1 MAINFLQN
9 VSLNNTELQ
18 NFKVQNVTADPS
30 VTGEGQ
36 LIYRSDQNVLKFY
49 NGGSWVTLDS
59 NAGTVTSVGIS
70 SNYLTIGSSP
80 ITSSGTISVNM
91 PNSGV
96 TANTYTHA
104 TVTVNAQG
112 IVTAASSG
120 TATLGVTSFT
130 NTNGTFVSASTA
142 NSSATGAVTMG
153 TIDLSATGT
162 PGATTFLRGDN
173 VWATPAGAY
182 TSWSLEADSG
192 TAQDISDGE
201 RVDFTGGTGISTS
214 VASGTPNL
222 LTITNTGVTSAVAGS
237 NISVSSSTGAVTIAY
252 TGGTGSMDSWTLAGD
267 SGSQSITNGNTATF
281 VGGTGLSTVAS
292 ATDDLTIT
300 LDDTA
305 VTPGSYTLA
314 SITVDQQ
321 GRITAASSGSS
332 GSMSSWTIGSTTGS
346 NQTVSNGQVV
356 DVVGGTYISG
366 SIGGTRTVTLA
377 HDSTSRSD
385 TTSSGSPGSGGTFTA
400 IDSVTTNTTGHVTAV
415 NTKTVTMPTV
425 PTSDNYQYWTLQGD
439 SGTNLNVTSTAVAD
453 LAGGSGISTATTAT
467 GMTITNSG
475 VLSNI
480 AGTGIG
486 VSEATGNVT
495 ISNTGVTSIVAGTG
509 ISVSGATGAVT
520 VTNTV
525 TNTDANYALSVGAVS
540 SNESTLSL
548 VGSSGGSTTTAKFS
562 GTTGEIEITTP
573 STGNGGDITIGLPS
587 DVTITSSLTV
597 GSGGIESTGALNVTS
612 TGQSAFAGQVTVP
625 TTPSASTDAASK
637 AYVLAQVG
645 GVGAFQGGYNAST
658 NSPALSG
665 AANVA
670 LNQGDFFVVTVAGSA
685 FFSTQLEPGDLL
697 FANSDITAS
706 SSPSKSDYTVVIADE
721 NIAGA
726 GATDGATAKG
736 VAGFDSANFSV
747 TANGFVTIDNSGVT
761 AASYGGVTKSL
772 SATVDAKGFVTAMS
786 ENTIAIPSSQ
796 ITDFCQAV
804 TTCIGNNHNAVA
816 NIGNNSATTYTV
828 THNLGTRDV
837 MVQVYRNEAP
847 YDTIMVSVERNSTSQ
862 VTLSTVEALDTNE
875 ARVLITEIL

>member
-18 NFKVQNVTADPS
+18 NFKVQNVTSDPS

-36 LIYRSDQNVLKFY
+36 LIYRSDSNVLKFY
-49 NGGSWVTLDS
+49 NGSNWITLDS
-59 NAGTVTSVGIS
+59 NAGTVTSVGVS

-96 TANTYTHA
+96 TAASYTHA
-104 TVTVNAQG
+104 SITVNAQG
-112 IVTAASSG
+112 IVTAASNG

-130 NTNGTFVSASTA
+130 NANGTFVSAGTA

-153 TIDLSATGT
+153 TIDLSASGS
-162 PGATTFLRGDN
+162 PSSSTFLRGDN
-173 VWATPAGAY
+173 VWASIPGGY
-182 TSWSLEADSG
+182 TSWTLQGDSG
-192 TAQDISDGE
+192 SNLSVTNGVTVDIA
-201 RVDFTGGTGISTS
+201 GGTGIST
-214 VASGTPNL
+214 ATTATGMTL
-222 LTITNTGVTSAVAGS
+222 TNTGVTSAVAGS
-237 NISVSSSTGAVTIAY
+237 NISVSSATGAVTIAY
-252 TGGTGSMDSWTLAGD
+252 TGGTGTMSSWNLVGD
-267 SGSQSITNGNTATF
+267 SGSQSITNGNNATF
-281 VGGTGLSTVAS
+281 IGGTGITTAAS

-305 VTPGSYTLA
+305 VTAGSYTSA
-314 SITVDQQ
+314 NFTVDAQ
-321 GRITAASSGSS
+321 GRITAASNG
-332 GSMSSWTIGSTTGS
+332 GAGTMTSWTIGSTTGT

-385 TTSSGSPGSGGTFTA
+385 TSSSSSPGSAGTFTA
-400 IDSVTTNTTGHVTAV
+400 VDSVTTNSTGHITALNV
-415 NTKTVTMPTV
+415 KTITMPTS
-425 PTSDNYQYWTLQGD
+425 PTVYSGWTLDGD
-439 SGTNLNVTSTAVAD
+439 SGSSQTIASGNTATFI
-453 LAGGSGISTATTAT
+453 GGSGITTAVSAT
-467 GMTITNSG
+467 DDLTITNSG
-475 VLSNI
+475 VLSNV

-486 VSEATGNVT
+486 VSGATGNVT
-495 ISNTGVTSIVAGTG
+495 ISNTGVTAVSAGTG
-509 ISVSGATGAVT
+509 ISVSGSTGSVT
-520 VTNTV
+520 ITNTV
-525 TNTDANYALSVGAVS
+525 ANTDANYALSVGAVS

-562 GTTGEIEITTP
+562 GTTSEIEITTP

-587 DVTITSSLTV
+587 NVTVTTSLTV
-597 GSGGIESTGALNVTS
+597 GTGGIDTSGVLNVTG

-670 LNQGDFFVVTVAGSA
+670 LNNGDFFVVTVAGSA

-697 FANSDITAS
+697 FANSDIPLN
-706 SSPSKSDYTVVIADE
+706 SSPAKSDYTVVIADE

-736 VAGFDSANFSV
+736 VAGFDSANFGV

-772 SATVDAKGFVTAMS
+772 NATVDAKGFVTAMS
-786 ENTIAIPSSQ
+786 ENTIAIPASQ

-816 NIGNNSATTYTV
+816 DIGNNAATTYTV

-837 MVQVYRNEAP
+837 MVQIYRNEAP
-847 YDTIMVSVERNSTSQ
+847 FDDLYCGVERTSTSQ
-862 VTLSTVEALDTNE
+862 VTITTVEALDTNE

>member
-18 NFKVQNVTADPS
+18 NFKVQNITGTLPS
-30 VTGEGQ
+30 SLAGEGQ
-36 LIYRSDQNVLKFY
+36 LIYKTDTNELYLHKGSN
-49 NGGSWVTLDS
+49 SWVDLA
-59 NAGTVTSVGIS
+59 AGTVSSVGIS
-70 SNYLTIGSSP
+70 SNYFTVGSSP
-80 ITSSGTISVNM
+80 ITSSGTISVDM

-104 TVTVNAQG
+104 TITVNAQG
-112 IVTAASSG
+112 VVTAASSG

-130 NTNGTFVSASTA
+130 NANGTFISASTT
-142 NSSATGAVTMG
+142 NSAATGAVTMG

-162 PGATTFLRGDN
+162 PSGTTFLRGDN

-237 NISVSSSTGAVTIAY
+237 NISVSSATGAVTIAY

-267 SGSQSITNGNTATF
+267 TGSQSITNGNTATF
-281 VGGTGLSTVAS
+281 VGGTGLTTVAS

-321 GRITAASSGSS
+321 GRITSASSGSS
-332 GSMSSWTIGSTTGS
+332 GSMSSWTIQGDSGSSSVTNG
-346 NQTVSNGQVV
+346 QTV
-356 DVVGGTYISG
+356 DIAGGTYLTS
-366 SIGGTRTVTLA
+366 SEATRTVTLN

-385 TTSSGSPGSGGTFTA
+385 TTSTDSLGSGGSFTKV
-400 IDSVTTNTTGHVTAV
+400 DSITTNATGHVTAINV
-415 NTKTVTMPTV
+415 ETVTIG
-425 PTSDNYQYWTLQGD
+425 SFDNYGSWSLAGD
-439 SGTNLNVTSTAVAD
+439 SGTSQTISSGNTATFT
-453 LAGGSGISTATTAT
+453 GGTGISTEAGTLTDEL
-467 GMTITNSG
+467 TITNTG
-475 VLSNI
+475 VTS
-480 AGTGIG
+480 AVASTGIS
-486 VSEATGNVT
+486 VSGATGAVT
-495 ISNTGVTSIVAGTG
+495 FTNTGVTSIVAGTG

-548 VGSSGGSTTTAKFS
+548 VGSNGGSTTTAKFS
-562 GTTGEIEITTP
+562 GTTNEIEITTP

-587 DVTITSSLTV
+587 DVTIGNDLTV
-597 GSGGIESTGALNVTS
+597 TGELVVDG
-612 TGQSAFAGQVTVP
+612 TGQSSFGGQVTVP
-625 TTPSASTDAASK
+625 ATPSASTDAASK
-637 AYVLAQVG
+637 GYVLSQVA
-645 GVGAFQGGYNAST
+645 GVGSFQGGYNAST

-665 AANVA
+665 ASNVA
-670 LNQGDFFVVTVAGSA
+670 LNQGDFYVVSVAGSA
-685 FFSTQLEPGDLL
+685 FFSTALEPGDLI
-697 FANSDITAS
+697 FANSAIAAS
-706 SSPSKSDYTVVIADE
+706 SSPAKTDYTIVIADE

-726 GATDGATAKG
+726 GATDGATNKG
-736 VAGFDSANFSV
+736 VCGFDSGNFGV

-786 ENTIAIPSSQ
+786 ENTIAITASQ
-796 ITDFCQAV
+796 ITDFC
-804 TTCIGNNHNAVA
+804 TAVA
-816 NIGNNSATTYTV
+816 NCINTNYNFKTTITGTSPYTV
-828 THNLGTRDV
+828 NHNLGTRDV
-837 MVQVYRNEAP
+837 MVYVYDNASP
-847 YDTIMVSVERNSTSQ
+847 YEQTYVEVIHTDTDNVTIKTAADLGSDVLKVLVVE
-862 VTLSTVEALDTNE
+862 
-875 ARVLITEIL
+875 VL

>member
-18 NFKVQNVTADPS
+18 NFKVQNITGTLPS
-30 VTGEGQ
+30 GLAGEGQ
-36 LIYRSDQNVLKFY
+36 LIYKTDTNELYLHKGSN
-49 NGGSWVTLDS
+49 SWVDLA
-59 NAGTVTSVGIS
+59 AGTVSSVGIS
-70 SNYLTIGSSP
+70 SNYFTVGSSP
-80 ITSSGTISVNM
+80 ITSSGTISVDM

-104 TVTVNAQG
+104 TITVNAQG
-112 IVTAASSG
+112 VVTSAASG

-130 NTNGTFVSASTA
+130 NANGTFISAGTV
-142 NSSATGAVTMG
+142 NSAATGAVTMG
-153 TIDLSATGT
+153 TIDLSASGT
-162 PGATTFLRGDN
+162 PSNTTFLRGDN

-192 TAQDISDGE
+192 TAVDITDGL
-201 RVDFTGGTGISTS
+201 RVDFTGGTGISTA
-214 VASGTPNL
+214 VASATPNT

-237 NISVSSSTGAVTIAY
+237 NISVSSATGAVTIAY

-281 VGGTGLSTVAS
+281 VGGTGLTTAAS

-332 GSMSSWTIGSTTGS
+332 GSMSSWTIQGDSGSS
-346 NQTVSNGQVV
+346 TVSNGQTV
-356 DVVGGTYISG
+356 DIAGGTYLTSAE
-366 SIGGTRTVTLA
+366 SSRTVTLN
-377 HDSTSRSD
+377 HDATSRSD
-385 TTSSGSPGSGGTFTA
+385 TTSTDSLGSGGSFTKV
-400 IDSVTTNTTGHVTAV
+400 DSITTNATGHVTAINV
-415 NTKTVTMPTV
+415 ETVTIG
-425 PTSDNYQYWTLQGD
+425 SFDNYGSWSLAGD
-439 SGTNLNVTSTAVAD
+439 SGSNQTISSGNTATFT
-453 LAGGSGISTATTAT
+453 GGTGISTEAGTSTDEL
-467 GMTITNSG
+467 TITNTG
-475 VLSNI
+475 VTS
-480 AGTGIG
+480 AVASTGIS
-486 VSEATGNVT
+486 VSGATGAVT
-495 ISNTGVTSIVAGTG
+495 FTNTGVTSIVAGTG

-562 GTTGEIEITTP
+562 GTTNEIEITTP

-587 DVTITSSLTV
+587 DVTIGNDLTV
-597 GSGGIESTGALNVTS
+597 TGELVVDG
-612 TGQSAFAGQVTVP
+612 TGQSSFGGQVTVP
-625 TTPSASTDAASK
+625 ATPSASTDAASK
-637 AYVLAQVG
+637 GYVLSQVA
-645 GVGAFQGGYNAST
+645 GVGSFQGGYNANT

-670 LNQGDFFVVTVAGSA
+670 LNQGDFYVVSVAGTA
-685 FFSTQLEPGDLL
+685 FFSENLEPGDLI
-697 FANSDITAS
+697 FANSAISAS
-706 SSPSKSDYTVVIADE
+706 SSPAKSDYTIVIADE

-726 GATDGATAKG
+726 GATDGATNKG
-736 VAGFDSANFSV
+736 VAGFDSANFGV

-786 ENTIAIPSSQ
+786 ENTIAITASQ
-796 ITDFCQAV
+796 ITDFC
-804 TTCIGNNHNAVA
+804 TAVA
-816 NIGNNSATTYTV
+816 NCINTNYNFKTTITGTSPYTV
-828 THNLGTRDV
+828 NHNLGTRDV
-837 MVQVYRNEAP
+837 MVYVYDNASP
-847 YDTIMVSVERNSTSQ
+847 YEQTYVEVVHTDTDNVTISTAADLGSDVLKVLVVE
-862 VTLSTVEALDTNE
+862 
-875 ARVLITEIL
+875 VL

>member
-18 NFKVQNVTADPS
+18 NFKVQNITGTLPS
-30 VTGEGQ
+30 GLAGEGQ
-36 LIYRSDQNVLKFY
+36 LIYKTDTNELYLHKGSN
-49 NGGSWVTLDS
+49 SWVDLA
-59 NAGTVTSVGIS
+59 AGTVSSVGIS
-70 SNYLTIGSSP
+70 SNYFTVGSSP
-80 ITSSGTISVNM
+80 ITSSGTISVDM

-104 TVTVNAQG
+104 TITVNAQG
-112 IVTAASSG
+112 VVTSAASG

-130 NTNGTFVSASTA
+130 NANGTFISAGTV
-142 NSSATGAVTMG
+142 NSAATGAVTMG
-153 TIDLSATGT
+153 TIDLSASGT
-162 PGATTFLRGDN
+162 PSNTTFLRGDN

-192 TAQDISDGE
+192 TAVDITDGL
-201 RVDFTGGTGISTS
+201 RVDFTGGTGISTA
-214 VASGTPNL
+214 VASATPNT

-237 NISVSSSTGAVTIAY
+237 NISVSSATGAVTIAY

-281 VGGTGLSTVAS
+281 VGGT
-292 ATDDLTIT
+292 
-300 LDDTA
+300 A

-332 GSMSSWTIGSTTGS
+332 GSMSSWTIQGDSGSS
-346 NQTVSNGQVV
+346 TVSNGQTV
-356 DVVGGTYISG
+356 DIAGGTYLTSAE
-366 SIGGTRTVTLA
+366 SSRTVTLN
-377 HDSTSRSD
+377 HDATSRSD
-385 TTSSGSPGSGGTFTA
+385 TTSTDSLGSGGSFTKV
-400 IDSVTTNTTGHVTAV
+400 DSITTNATGHVTAINV
-415 NTKTVTMPTV
+415 ETVTIG
-425 PTSDNYQYWTLQGD
+425 SFDNYGSWSLAGD
-439 SGTNLNVTSTAVAD
+439 SGSNQTISSGNTATFT
-453 LAGGSGISTATTAT
+453 GGTGISTEAGTSTDEL
-467 GMTITNSG
+467 TITNTG
-475 VLSNI
+475 VTS
-480 AGTGIG
+480 AVASTGIS
-486 VSEATGNVT
+486 VSGATGAVT
-495 ISNTGVTSIVAGTG
+495 FTNTGVTSIVAGTG

-562 GTTGEIEITTP
+562 GTTNEIEITTP

-587 DVTITSSLTV
+587 DVTIGNDLTV
-597 GSGGIESTGALNVTS
+597 TGELVVDG
-612 TGQSAFAGQVTVP
+612 TGQSSFGGQVTVP
-625 TTPSASTDAASK
+625 ATPSASTDAASK
-637 AYVLAQVG
+637 GYVLSQVA
-645 GVGAFQGGYNAST
+645 GVGSFQGGYNANT

-670 LNQGDFFVVTVAGSA
+670 LNQGDFYVVSVAGTA
-685 FFSTQLEPGDLL
+685 FFSENLEPGDLI
-697 FANSDITAS
+697 FANSAISAS
-706 SSPSKSDYTVVIADE
+706 SSPAKSDYTIVIADE

-726 GATDGATAKG
+726 GATDGATNKG
-736 VAGFDSANFSV
+736 VAGFDSANFGV

-786 ENTIAIPSSQ
+786 ENTIAITASQ
-796 ITDFCQAV
+796 ITDFC
-804 TTCIGNNHNAVA
+804 TAVA
-816 NIGNNSATTYTV
+816 NCINTNYNFKTTITGTSPYTV
-828 THNLGTRDV
+828 NHNLGTRDV
-837 MVQVYRNEAP
+837 MVYVYDNASP
-847 YDTIMVSVERNSTSQ
+847 YEQTYVEVVHTDTDNVTISTAADLGSDVLKVLVVE
-862 VTLSTVEALDTNE
+862 
-875 ARVLITEIL
+875 VL

>member
-18 NFKVQNVTADPS
+18 NFKVQNITGTLPS
-30 VTGEGQ
+30 GLAGEGQ
-36 LIYRSDQNVLKFY
+36 LIYKTDTNELYLHKGSN
-49 NGGSWVTLDS
+49 SWVDLA
-59 NAGTVTSVGIS
+59 AGTVSSVGIS
-70 SNYLTIGSSP
+70 SNYFTVGSSP
-80 ITSSGTISVNM
+80 ITSSGTISVDM

-104 TVTVNAQG
+104 TITVNAQG
-112 IVTAASSG
+112 IVTSAASG

-130 NTNGTFVSASTA
+130 NANGTFISAGTV
-142 NSSATGAVTMG
+142 NSAATGAVTMG
-153 TIDLSATGT
+153 TIDLSASGT
-162 PGATTFLRGDN
+162 PSNTTFLRGDN

-192 TAQDISDGE
+192 TAVDITDGL
-201 RVDFTGGTGISTS
+201 RVDFTGGTGISTA
-214 VASGTPNL
+214 VASATPNT

-237 NISVSSSTGAVTIAY
+237 NISVSSATGAVTIAY

-281 VGGTGLSTVAS
+281 VGGTGLTTAAS

-332 GSMSSWTIGSTTGS
+332 GSMSSWTIQGDSGSS
-346 NQTVSNGQVV
+346 TVSNGQTV
-356 DVVGGTYISG
+356 DIAGGTYLTSAE
-366 SIGGTRTVTLA
+366 SSRTVTLN
-377 HDSTSRSD
+377 HDATSRSD
-385 TTSSGSPGSGGTFTA
+385 TTSTDSLGSGGSFTKV
-400 IDSVTTNTTGHVTAV
+400 DSITTNATGHVTAINV
-415 NTKTVTMPTV
+415 ETVTIG
-425 PTSDNYQYWTLQGD
+425 SFDNYGSWSLAGD
-439 SGTNLNVTSTAVAD
+439 SGSNQTISSGNTATFT
-453 LAGGSGISTATTAT
+453 GGTGISTEAGTSTDEL
-467 GMTITNSG
+467 TITNTG
-475 VLSNI
+475 VTS
-480 AGTGIG
+480 AVASTGIS
-486 VSEATGNVT
+486 VSGATGAVT
-495 ISNTGVTSIVAGTG
+495 FTNTGVTSIVAGTG

-562 GTTGEIEITTP
+562 GTTNEIEITTP

-587 DVTITSSLTV
+587 DVTIGNDLTV
-597 GSGGIESTGALNVTS
+597 TGELVVDG
-612 TGQSAFAGQVTVP
+612 TGQSSFGGQVTVP
-625 TTPSASTDAASK
+625 ATPSASTDAASK
-637 AYVLAQVG
+637 GYVLSQVA
-645 GVGAFQGGYNAST
+645 GVGSFQGGYNANT

-670 LNQGDFFVVTVAGSA
+670 LNQGDFYVVSVAGTA
-685 FFSTQLEPGDLL
+685 FFSENLEPGDLI
-697 FANSDITAS
+697 FANSAISAS
-706 SSPSKSDYTVVIADE
+706 SSPAKSDYTIVIADE

-726 GATDGATAKG
+726 GATDGATNKG
-736 VAGFDSANFSV
+736 VAGFDSANFGV

-786 ENTIAIPSSQ
+786 ENTIAITASQ
-796 ITDFCQAV
+796 ITDFC
-804 TTCIGNNHNAVA
+804 TAVA
-816 NIGNNSATTYTV
+816 NCINTNYNFKTTITGTSPYTV
-828 THNLGTRDV
+828 NHNLGTRDV
-837 MVQVYRNEAP
+837 MVYVYDNASP
-847 YDTIMVSVERNSTSQ
+847 YEQTYVEVVHTDTDNVTISTAADLGSDVLKVLVVE
-862 VTLSTVEALDTNE
+862 
-875 ARVLITEIL
+875 VL

>member
-1 MAINFLQN
+1 MQ
-9 VSLNNTELQ
+9 EQ
-18 NFKVQNVTADPS
+18 
-30 VTGEGQ
+30 
-36 LIYRSDQNVLKFY
+36 
-49 NGGSWVTLDS
+49 
-59 NAGTVTSVGIS
+59 S

-96 TANTYTHA
+96 TAGSYTHA
-104 TVTVNAQG
+104 SITVNAQG
-112 IVTAASSG
+112 IVTAASNG

-130 NTNGTFVSASTA
+130 NTNGTFISAGTE

-162 PGATTFLRGDN
+162 PSGTTFLRGDN

-192 TAQDISDGE
+192 SAQDITDGE
-201 RVDFTGGTGISTS
+201 RVDFTGGTGISTT

-237 NISVSSSTGAVTIAY
+237 NISVSSATGAVTIAY

-281 VGGTGLSTVAS
+281 VGGTGLTTAAS

-332 GSMSSWTIGSTTGS
+332 GSMSSWKIGSTNGTDQSVSDG
-346 NQTVSNGQVV
+346 QTV
-356 DVVGGTYISG
+356 DIVGGTYITG
-366 SIGGTRTVTLA
+366 TVAGTRTVTLV

-385 TTSSGSPGSGGTFTA
+385 TTSSSSPGSAGTFTA
-400 IDSVTTNTTGHVTAV
+400 VDSVTTNSTGHLTAINV
-415 NTKTVTMPTV
+415 KTVTMPTV

-453 LAGGSGISTATTAT
+453 LAGGTGITTATTAT
-467 GMTITNSG
+467 GMTITNAG
-475 VLSNI
+475 VTSNV
-480 AGTGIG
+480 AGTGIN
-486 VSEATGNVT
+486 VSGATGAVT
-495 ISNTGVTSIVAGTG
+495 ITNSGVTSIVAGTG

-562 GTTGEIEITTP
+562 GTTSEIEISTPSTGNGGDITIEIEITTP

-587 DVTITSSLTV
+587 DVTIGNDLTV
-597 GSGGIESTGALNVTS
+597 TGELTVSG
-612 TGQSAFAGQVTVP
+612 TGQSSFGGQVTVP
-625 TTPSASTDAASK
+625 ATPSASTDAASK
-637 AYVLAQVG
+637 GYVLSQVA
-645 GVGAFQGGYNAST
+645 GVGSFQGGYNAST
-658 NSPALSG
+658 NSPALTGGS
-665 AANVA
+665 NVA
-670 LNQGDFFVVTVAGSA
+670 LNQGDFYAVTVAGS
-685 FFSTQLEPGDLL
+685 FFTDNLEPGDLI
-697 FANSDITAS
+697 FANSNIPAS
-706 SSPSKSDYTVVIADE
+706 SSPSLSDYTVVIADE

-726 GATDGATAKG
+726 GATDGATEKG
-736 VAGFDSANFSV
+736 VCGFDSGNFGV
-747 TANGFVTIDNSGVT
+747 TANGFVTIDDSGVT

-786 ENTIAIPSSQ
+786 ENTIAIPASQ
-796 ITDFCQAV
+796 ITDFCSAV
-804 TTCIGNNHNAVA
+804 TTCIGDNHNAVA
-816 NIGNNSATTYTV
+816 NIGNGSATSYAV
-828 THNLGTRDV
+828 THSLGTRDV

-847 YDTIMVSVERNSTSQ
+847 YDTLFLGVERTSTSVVTLTSVEP
-862 VTLSTVEALDTNE
+862 LSTNE

>member
-18 NFKVQNVTADPS
+18 NFKVQNITGTLPS
-30 VTGEGQ
+30 GLAGEGQ
-36 LIYRSDQNVLKFY
+36 LIYKTDTNELYLHKGSN
-49 NGGSWVTLDS
+49 SWVDLA
-59 NAGTVTSVGIS
+59 AGTVSSVGIS
-70 SNYLTIGSSP
+70 SNYFTVGSSP
-80 ITSSGTISVNM
+80 ITSSGTISVDM

-104 TVTVNAQG
+104 TITVNAQG
-112 IVTAASSG
+112 VVTSAASG

-130 NTNGTFVSASTA
+130 NANGTFISAGTV
-142 NSSATGAVTMG
+142 NSAATGAVTMG
-153 TIDLSATGT
+153 TIDLSASGT
-162 PGATTFLRGDN
+162 PSNTTFLRGDN

-182 TSWSLEADSG
+182 TSWSLEAESG
-192 TAQDISDGE
+192 TAEDITDGL
-201 RVDFTGGTGISTS
+201 RVDFTVGTGISTA
-214 VASGTPNL
+214 VASATPNT

-237 NISVSSSTGAVTIAY
+237 NISVSSATGAVTIAY

-281 VGGTGLSTVAS
+281 VGGTGLTTAAS

-332 GSMSSWTIGSTTGS
+332 GSMSSWTIQGDSGSS
-346 NQTVSNGQVV
+346 TVSNGQTV
-356 DVVGGTYISG
+356 DIAGGTYLTSAE
-366 SIGGTRTVTLA
+366 SSRTVTLN
-377 HDSTSRSD
+377 HDATSRSD
-385 TTSSGSPGSGGTFTA
+385 TTSTDSLGSGGSFTKV
-400 IDSVTTNTTGHVTAV
+400 DSITTNATGHVTAINV
-415 NTKTVTMPTV
+415 ETVTIG
-425 PTSDNYQYWTLQGD
+425 SFDNYGSWSLAGD
-439 SGTNLNVTSTAVAD
+439 SGSNQTISSGNTATFT
-453 LAGGSGISTATTAT
+453 GGTGISTEAGTSTDEL
-467 GMTITNSG
+467 TITNTG
-475 VLSNI
+475 VTS
-480 AGTGIG
+480 AVASTGIS
-486 VSEATGNVT
+486 VSGATGAVT
-495 ISNTGVTSIVAGTG
+495 FTNTGVTSIVAGTG

-562 GTTGEIEITTP
+562 GTTNEIEITTP

-587 DVTITSSLTV
+587 DVTIGNDLTV
-597 GSGGIESTGALNVTS
+597 TGELVVDG
-612 TGQSAFAGQVTVP
+612 TGQSSFGGQVTVP
-625 TTPSASTDAASK
+625 ATPSASTDAASK
-637 AYVLAQVG
+637 GYVLSQVA
-645 GVGAFQGGYNAST
+645 GVGSFQGGYNANT

-670 LNQGDFFVVTVAGSA
+670 LNQGDFYVVSVAGTA
-685 FFSTQLEPGDLL
+685 FFSENLEPGDLI
-697 FANSDITAS
+697 FANSAISAS
-706 SSPSKSDYTVVIADE
+706 SSPAKSDYTIVIADE

-726 GATDGATAKG
+726 GATDGATNKG
-736 VAGFDSANFSV
+736 VAGFDSANFGV

-786 ENTIAIPSSQ
+786 ENTIAITASQ
-796 ITDFCQAV
+796 ITDFC
-804 TTCIGNNHNAVA
+804 TAVA
-816 NIGNNSATTYTV
+816 NCINTNYNFKTTITGTSPYTV
-828 THNLGTRDV
+828 NHNLGTRDV
-837 MVQVYRNEAP
+837 MVYVYDNASP
-847 YDTIMVSVERNSTSQ
+847 YEQTYVEVVHTDTDNVTISTAADLGSDVLKVLVVE
-862 VTLSTVEALDTNE
+862 
-875 ARVLITEIL
+875 VL

>member
-9 VSLNNTELQ
+9 VSLNNSELQ
-18 NFKVQNVTADPS
+18 NFKVQNVTSDPS

-36 LIYRSDQNVLKFY
+36 LIYRSDSNVLKFY
-49 NGGSWVTLDS
+49 NGSNWITLDS
-59 NAGTVTSVGIS
+59 NAGTVTSVGVS

-96 TANTYTHA
+96 TAASYTHA
-104 TVTVNAQG
+104 SITVNAQG
-112 IVTAASSG
+112 IVTAASNG

-130 NTNGTFVSASTA
+130 NANGTFVSAGTA

-153 TIDLSATGT
+153 TIDLSASGS
-162 PGATTFLRGDN
+162 PSSSTFLRGDN
-173 VWATPAGAY
+173 VWASIPGGY
-182 TSWSLEADSG
+182 TSWTLQGDTGSNLSVTNG
-192 TAQDISDGE
+192 VTVDIA
-201 RVDFTGGTGISTS
+201 GGTGIST
-214 VASGTPNL
+214 ATTATGMTL
-222 LTITNTGVTSAVAGS
+222 TNTGVTSAVAGS
-237 NISVSSSTGAVTIAY
+237 NISVSSATGAVTIAY
-252 TGGTGSMDSWTLAGD
+252 TGGTGTMSSWNLVGD
-267 SGSQSITNGNTATF
+267 SGSQSITNGNNATF
-281 VGGTGLSTVAS
+281 IGGTGITTAAS

-300 LDDTA
+300 LADTS
-305 VTPGSYTLA
+305 VTAGSYTSA
-314 SITVDQQ
+314 NFTVDAQ
-321 GRITAASSGSS
+321 GRITAASNG
-332 GSMSSWTIGSTTGS
+332 GAGTMTSWTIGSTTGS

-385 TTSSGSPGSGGTFTA
+385 TSSSYSPGSAGTFTA
-400 IDSVTTNTTGHVTAV
+400 VDSVTTNSTGHITALNV
-415 NTKTVTMPTV
+415 KTVTMPTS
-425 PTSDNYQYWTLQGD
+425 PTVYSGWTLDGD
-439 SGTNLNVTSTAVAD
+439 SGSSQTIASGNTATFI
-453 LAGGSGISTATTAT
+453 GGSGITTAVSAT
-467 GMTITNSG
+467 DDLTITNSG
-475 VLSNI
+475 VLSNV

-486 VSEATGNVT
+486 VSGATGNVT
-495 ISNTGVTSIVAGTG
+495 ISNTGVTAVSAGTG
-509 ISVSGATGAVT
+509 ISVSGSTGSVT
-520 VTNTV
+520 ITNTV
-525 TNTDANYALSVGAVS
+525 SNTDARYALSVGAVS
-540 SNESTLSL
+540 SNESTISL
-548 VGSSGGSTTTAKFS
+548 LGSAGGSTTTAKFS
-562 GTTGEIEITTP
+562 GTTSEIEITTP

-587 DVTITSSLTV
+587 NVTVTTSLNV
-597 GSGGIESTGALNVTS
+597 GTGGIETTGALNVTG

-670 LNQGDFFVVTVAGSA
+670 LNNGDFFVVTVAGSA

-697 FANSDITAS
+697 FANSDIAAS
-706 SSPSKSDYTVVIADE
+706 SSPAKSDYTVVIADE

-736 VAGFDSANFSV
+736 VAGFDSANFGV

-772 SATVDAKGFVTAMS
+772 NATVDAKGFVTAMS
-786 ENTIAIPSSQ
+786 ENTIAIPASQ

-837 MVQVYRNEAP
+837 MVQIYRNEAP
-847 YDTIMVSVERNSTSQ
+847 FDDLFCGVERTSTSA
-862 VTLSTVEALDTNE
+862 VTITTVDALDTNE